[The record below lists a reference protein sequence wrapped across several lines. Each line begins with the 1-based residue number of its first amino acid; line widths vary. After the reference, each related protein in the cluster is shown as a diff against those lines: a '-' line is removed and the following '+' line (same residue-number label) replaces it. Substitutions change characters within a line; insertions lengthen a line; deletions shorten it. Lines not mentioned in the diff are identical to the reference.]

1 MKQQKSPNKGEWVWQ
16 IINNSINNEQFNED
30 FIRNTPKEEYSK
42 YMKLKV
48 KKAAFTVYLQMK
60 ESQKNKKTKKTL
72 RSHRQKASHAWL
84 FKKW

>member
-30 FIRNTPKEEYSK
+30 FIKNTSKEEYSK

-60 ESQKNKKTKKTL
+60 ESQKTNKQKKL
-72 RSHRQKASHAWL
+72 
-84 FKKW
+84 